1 MSRKGG
7 GAVALQKDVPW
18 RQSGVKPI
26 PKIHHSPVLRVAHTP
41 YSNYALAISKHPDP
55 VGSGLASDAIVEAA
69 GPDCIVPGQIKPVR
83 LLGLKV
89 FFLSFFSDYAVAASD
104 GLMFIR
110 RTYIEFFDSVMYLKP
125 LFMVWPI
132 EVDLKFLEPV
142 GKELK
147 LLGKFMDD
155 AVNLMNKSFIDRI
168 SGHCFFCFLFAHFLP
183 ACSFYKKTQPL
194 FSILQQTMV
203 YQAAMQEEKLRKG
216 PWHEEE
222 DELLVTFVTLFGERR
237 WDYIAK
243 ASGLKRSGKS
253 CRLRWLNYLRPN
265 IKHGNN
271 AKRDSL
277 FSNLDFNVQ
286 KHETDDEHK
295 LGENTFGTD
304 NSFDVLGFP
313 NFAFASSPY
322 EIG

>member
-1 MSRKGG
+1 MSANG
-7 GAVALQKDVPW
+7 GAPTNQC
-18 RQSGVKPI
+18 S
-26 PKIHHSPVLRVAHTP
+26 TT
-41 YSNYALAISKHPDP
+41 
-55 VGSGLASDAIVEAA
+55 
-69 GPDCIVPGQIKPVR
+69 
-83 LLGLKV
+83 
-89 FFLSFFSDYAVAASD
+89 
-104 GLMFIR
+104 M
-110 RTYIEFFDSVMYLKP
+110 
-125 LFMVWPI
+125 
-132 EVDLKFLEPV
+132 
-142 GKELK
+142 
-147 LLGKFMDD
+147 D
-155 AVNLMNKSFIDRI
+155 AV
-168 SGHCFFCFLFAHFLP
+168 
-183 ACSFYKKTQPL
+183 
-194 FSILQQTMV
+194 ILQQTMV

-265 IKHGNN
+265 IKHGWSRIARSLPGRTDNEIKNCWRTRIRKKIQAQEQENFQFGRNN